1 MSGIEAA
8 DKVEIQILVDNATD
22 MLSSNPPFVE
32 SEAANLTR
40 RGFKLNAYK
49 CLCCAVH
56 GLSCLVTVHRGDVRR
71 TVLFDTGPE
80 DYAFERNV
88 TRLGVDLGAVESIV
102 LSHGH
107 ADHAGAMLLA
117 LGMIRGRNGGRDVP
131 FYAHPGMFMTRGVR
145 QPNGNVRQ
153 MEDVPSLAD
162 LTDFGAAMVVT
173 TEPQSFLD
181 GHFYV
186 SGEIPRVTAF
196 ERGFPGQ
203 MRRTAGGWEPDELL
217 IDERWL
223 AVNVAGKGLVLFSAC
238 SHANSC
244 RDRRAASL
252 RPERGG
258 DPGHGRGA
266 ERVRPQNHRGRS
278 LHGLARHGRARER
291 FSGCP
296 RAHRRRQAVYI
307 LNVQGGL
314 ANGPG

>member
-107 ADHAGAMLLA
+107 ADHAGGMLLA

-153 MEDVPSLAD
+153 MEDVPSLTD

-181 GHFYV
+181 GLFYV
-186 SGEIPRVTAF
+186 SGICCRSTSFRCHNPHQQKVWREA
-196 ERGFPGQ
+196 GLCH
-203 MRRTAGGWEPDELL
+203 RRIRT
-217 IDERWL
+217 
-223 AVNVAGKGLVLFSAC
+223 N
-238 SHANSC
+238 
-244 RDRRAASL
+244 
-252 RPERGG
+252 
-258 DPGHGRGA
+258 
-266 ERVRPQNHRGRS
+266 QY
-278 LHGLARHGRARER
+278 LART
-291 FSGCP
+291 
-296 RAHRRRQAVYI
+296 
-307 LNVQGGL
+307 
-314 ANGPG
+314 GPPNL